1 MSYGNRS
8 LRYNVPVTWN
18 NFINDVDM
26 EKVNNLNQLKNKFKK
41 NTLDSYDE
49 AWSTREMERT
59 VWSCN
64 YIKGAYTS

>member
-41 NTLDSYDE
+41 ITLDSYDE

-59 VWSCN
+59 V
-64 YIKGAYTS
+64 IDVLYTT